1 MLAALC
7 DQRHDSFDLVK
18 LGSEILH
25 AQSHR
30 ADLTTLTFLAANAL
44 TGIAFFAALTRK
56 TTLTGRTLN
65 AQAVA
70 AIAPTQT
77 SFTLLATF
85 ASKPAFTALTR
96 KTRFT
101 AFSRIALLA
110 ANTLS
115 R

>member
-70 AIAPTQT
+70 AIAPTPT
-77 SFTLLATF
+77 CIPHRATF
-85 ASKPAFTALTR
+85 ASNPSFTPLPT
-96 KTRFT
+96 KTKRT